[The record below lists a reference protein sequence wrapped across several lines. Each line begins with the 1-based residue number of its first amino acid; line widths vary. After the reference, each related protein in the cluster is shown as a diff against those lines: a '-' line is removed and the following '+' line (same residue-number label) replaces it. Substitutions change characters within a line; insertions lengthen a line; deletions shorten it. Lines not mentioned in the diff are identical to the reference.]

1 MTSVH
6 EYCSLNNMR
15 LFIHDVEHDAEQGQ
29 MLLTHVIVDLLTDLV
44 VAVLLKH

>member
-1 MTSVH
+1 
-6 EYCSLNNMR
+6 MR